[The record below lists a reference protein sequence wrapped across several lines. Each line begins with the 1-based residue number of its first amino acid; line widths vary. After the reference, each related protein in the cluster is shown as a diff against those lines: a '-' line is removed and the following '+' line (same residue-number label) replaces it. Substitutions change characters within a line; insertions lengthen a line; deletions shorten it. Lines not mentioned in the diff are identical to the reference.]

1 MREHGVN
8 VNPRHIYLL
17 AEVMTC
23 KGKVIGFTRNGVD
36 KMKDS
41 TIMLASFEKTTDFL
55 FDAATQGKH
64 DRMRGVSEK
73 IIVGQPISIG
83 TGMFDVLWDTLK
95 KKIYWF
101 ILTINYFPIII
112 ILTISRVKKILY
124 IHDY

>member
-8 VNPRHIYLL
+8 VNPRHINLL

-23 KGKVIGFTRNGVD
+23 KGRVIGFTRNGVD

-41 TIMLASFEKTTDFL
+41 TMMLASFEKTADFL

-73 IIVGQPISIG
+73 IITGQPISVG
-83 TGMFDVLWDTLK
+83 TGMFDIKWQTPESKLVYSHK
-95 KKIYWF
+95 
-101 ILTINYFPIII
+101 
-112 ILTISRVKKILY
+112 
-124 IHDY
+124 